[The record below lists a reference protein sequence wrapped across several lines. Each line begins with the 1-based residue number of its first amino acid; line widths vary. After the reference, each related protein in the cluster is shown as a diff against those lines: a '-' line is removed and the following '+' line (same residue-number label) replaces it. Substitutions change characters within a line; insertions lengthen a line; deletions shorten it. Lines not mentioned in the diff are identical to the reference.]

1 MDKRFYRFGELK
13 AIIQESANE
22 FKPKFGNGYS
32 KDTEKKDNREAYSGI
47 NKEVSKTS
55 KAVEK
60 DNSKANVNQQ
70 PQMTRNTMADLEY
83 DGINDKFKADAKAG
97 LKGFTSAN
105 DEKNHGGEALG
116 NASRND
122 DKFAKQFT
130 DSAKA
135 KLDTRNKEAETGLQ
149 ARERK
154 PEDTH
159 LHDSVVESKTIP
171 LLRFKHIQFI
181 SESQMKVHIPD
192 DYKCEGKRFYMQDV
206 KGNKYLVEWHEEPE
220 IKKMLNE
227 EQTNAELDRIKYLF
241 DYKGKETKG
250 SGQVRMNESKKVED
264 MLGKMRKL
272 MK

>member
-1 MDKRFYRFGELK
+1 MDRRFYRFGELK

-60 DNSKANVNQQ
+60 DNKANVNQQ

-105 DEKNHGGEALG
+105 DEKNHGDEALG

-122 DKFAKQFT
+122 EKFAKQFT
-130 DSAKA
+130 DTAKS

-171 LLRFKHIQFI
+171 LLKFKHIQFI

-206 KGNKYLVEWHEEPE
+206 KGNKYLVEWHEKPE
-220 IKKMLNE
+220 IKRMLNE
-227 EQTNAELDRIKYLF
+227 DKTNAELDRIKYLF

-250 SGQVRMNESKKVED
+250 NGSMRMNEGRNVED

>member
-32 KDTEKKDNREAYSGI
+32 NDTEKKDNREAYSEI
-47 NKEVSKTS
+47 NKEVNKTS

-60 DNSKANVNQQ
+60 DNKTNINQQ

-83 DGINDKFKADAKAG
+83 DGINDKFKEDAKAG
-97 LKGFTSAN
+97 LEGFTSAN
-105 DEKNHGGEALG
+105 DKKNHGNEALG

-122 DKFAKQFT
+122 DKFAKQFI
-130 DSAKA
+130 DAAKD
-135 KLDTRNKEAETGLQ
+135 KLDTRNKESETGLQ

-171 LLRFKHIQFI
+171 LLKFKHIQFI

-192 DYKCEGKRFYMQDV
+192 EYKCEGKRFYMQDTN
-206 KGNKYLVEWHEEPE
+206 GNKYLVEWHKEPE

-227 EQTNAELDRIKYLF
+227 TKSNEEIDRIKYLF
-241 DYKGKETKG
+241 GYQSKETKG
-250 SGQVRMNESKKVED
+250 NGTIRMNETKNIED
-264 MLGKMRKL
+264 MLGKVRKL